1 MAKEWRQT
9 CKDCGEEFGYSDI
22 SLQKDFRRGLSR
34 PERCDDCRD
43 KHAKEIKSI
52 ASSHFALNPSKNP
65 PSILGYP
72 FLGKIEHGK
81 RELKEYEKEPDQRGI
96 DIGLNE
102 KHIRQIY
109 SALDTYQ
116 VLVIVAPTGTG
127 KSTYIPCKLL
137 NPLPPLEKDYFTKKG
152 PIIVTQ
158 PRIPATGKIPYTI
171 GEKFCG
177 SSVGPGFD
185 IGFRH
190 GDRSGK
196 RRGEHYDLKRNRLIL
211 VTDGSLINWLEE
223 GLTEK
228 FSMIMVDEAHE
239 RSCNIDLIIGL
250 LKKELLKY
258 PYLRLIIA
266 SATID
271 ADSFVNYFSSTTSVK
286 LDFSDCRKSYGYEEF
301 PWKYSELKQD
311 DLFEDVVEQ
320 NKEDSARSLRRYK
333 IDIAH
338 KLAAK
343 VIELIN
349 TTSYGGILG
358 FLDGE
363 DNINNAVDKIRKAI
377 KGRKDIKVFPLYS
390 TLGQD
395 KIDEA
400 LEEDIRERRVV
411 IATNIAETSLTV
423 PDIVYIVDSGV
434 IKQSEW
440 NSLTC
445 RLELD
450 TKFHSKD
457 GCKQRWGRAGRVQ
470 KGDVYK
476 LYSKEEF
483 IKYFP
488 NHTPPEIKRSNSE
501 PIILSAIANGVT
513 DIERFSML
521 ERPSEIE
528 LQRSL
533 NVIKKRGIIDG
544 DFDFTEEG
552 REIYRI
558 SKAVSSVLDKK
569 EYNSTQRALDV
580 ASFLILADRYS
591 CLIEAATAITMMPRM
606 GTALYRD
613 RDGLLKRNKN
623 FNLISKD
630 YLIRLHDS
638 FKAGCI
644 DDLDFACK
652 LFSIYEGY
660 FFNKELSDAFH
671 EGFPNEFSFNLDNFK
686 LVKET
691 RDKLIERFCK
701 GKRTSEYRPLD
712 VRLISRVRILAALAW
727 PDRIVSLKKAD
738 KLLFENNENGM
749 NGTISENCAG
759 NWAKEKKAI
768 IGILDQNENE
778 LFINGKKERMPVA
791 NFLIKISEKLP
802 ANNSVEIIS
811 SFRRY
816 YDEHSYEKV
825 YYDLFTDITH
835 RIGSLIKVD
844 LNNTLSIKSVAN
856 KNFPSENHDELFIEI
871 NHQSEEKR
879 MEIKTGFTVQA
890 ESNISSGEWGLL
902 ENWVG
907 KEDKLIAKID
917 RFSNYDNEF
926 FNKLKNGDA
935 IEALVKRPIYNIK
948 RNGLRAICGFILK
961 IEQFLYTI
969 PIENLSIELE
979 NESIKDLIGQEITL
993 IKTGITT
1000 TLKRPIVSLIP
1011 MIEKEREE
1019 LLTLNEVKGVVAKIT
1034 SQNIYFKVRKEESQL
1049 IHLVA
1054 IPTKSLEENIRYLEI
1069 GGESTLKLKKR
1080 IEQIGQVDCLDDD
1093 DLSFDKIDELK
1104 ELLKNISEDNSQLS
1118 SFSQYGIQV
1127 KNTALIANQTIS
1139 FHAFSELTHQYPALS
1154 NSLRILYAKTWALT
1168 GNLTGIKKAFDE
1180 LYSEIYK
1187 MKEQAKRSN
1196 YLVTQEKLKEFK
1208 WHKIILNQ
1216 AQQVIIKGETDK
1228 IWEITR
1234 KRNYLVTLESELR
1247 IIPEYQ
1253 TRNRDSKLLKIN
1265 DLKNEIKNLEDEIK
1279 NL

>member
-1 MAKEWRQT
+1 MAKEWKQT
-9 CKDCGEEFGYSDI
+9 CKDCPKEFGYSDI

-52 ASSHFALNPSKNP
+52 VSSHFALNPSKNP
-65 PSILGYP
+65 SSILGYP

-81 RELKEYEKEPDQRGI
+81 RELKEYEKKPNPTDI

-109 SALDTYQ
+109 SDLETYQ
-116 VLVIVAPTGTG
+116 VLIIVAPTGTG

-137 NPLPPLEKDYFTKKG
+137 NPLPPLEIDYFTKRG

-158 PRIPATGKIPYTI
+158 PRIPAIREIPYII
-171 GEKFCG
+171 GKKFCG

-190 GDRSGK
+190 GDPSRR
-196 RRGEHYDLKRNRLIL
+196 RRGEYYDLKRNRLIL
-211 VTDGSLINWLEE
+211 VTDGSLLNWLEE

-228 FSMIMVDEAHE
+228 FSIIMVDEAHE
-239 RSCNIDLIIGL
+239 RNCNIDLILGL

-258 PYLRLIIA
+258 PHLKLIIA

-271 ADSFVNYFSSTTSVK
+271 ANSFVNYFSSTTKVK
-286 LDFSDCRKSYGYEEF
+286 PLDFSDCQKSYGYEEF
-301 PWKYSELKQD
+301 PWKYSELRQ
-311 DLFEDVVEQ
+311 EDFSENIVEQ
-320 NKEDSARSLRRYK
+320 NKEDSARFLRRYK

-338 KLAAK
+338 KLADK

-349 TTSYGGILG
+349 IKKDGGILG

-377 KGRKDIKVFPLYS
+377 KERKDIKVFPLYS
-390 TLGQD
+390 ALGQD

-400 LEEDIRERRVV
+400 LEENIRERRVV

-423 PDIVYIVDSGV
+423 PDIVYVVDSGV
-434 IKQSEW
+434 IKQSAW
-440 NSLTC
+440 NSSTC

-470 KGDVYK
+470 KGYVYK

-483 IKYFP
+483 VKYFP
-488 NHTPPEIKRSNSE
+488 NHTPPEIKRSNGE

-513 DIERFSML
+513 NIEKFSML

-528 LQRSL
+528 LRRSL
-533 NVIKKRGIIDG
+533 NVIKKRGIIDK

-552 REIYRI
+552 REIHRI
-558 SKAVSSVLDKK
+558 FKAVSSILDKK

-606 GTALYRD
+606 GNALYWD
-613 RDGLLKRNKN
+613 GDGLLKRNKN

-660 FFNKELSDAFH
+660 FFDKKLSDAFH
-671 EGFPNEFSFNLDNFK
+671 EWFLNEFSFNLDNFK

-691 RDKLIERFCK
+691 RNELIERFCE

-712 VRLISRVRILAALAW
+712 IKLISRVRVLAALAW
-727 PDRIVSLKKAD
+727 PDRIVSLKKGE
-738 KLLFENNENGM
+738 KLLFENSESGM
-749 NGTISENCAG
+749 KGTISENCAG
-759 NWAKEKKAI
+759 DWEKEKKAI
-768 IGILDQNENE
+768 IGILDQNENDF
-778 LFINGKKERMPVA
+778 FINGKKERMSVA
-791 NFLIKISEKLP
+791 NFLIQVPKKLT
-802 ANNSVEIIS
+802 ANNTTEIIN

-825 YYDLFTDITH
+825 YYDLVTDILH
-835 RIGSLIKVD
+835 QIGDLIKVD
-844 LNNTLSIKSVAN
+844 PNNTLSIKSVAN

-871 NHQSEEKR
+871 NHQSEEK
-879 MEIKTGFTVQA
+879 KTETKASFGIQA
-890 ESNISSGEWGLL
+890 DSDISVSEWGLL
-902 ENWVG
+902 ESWIRAD
-907 KEDKLIAKID
+907 DKLIAKID
-917 RFSNYDNEF
+917 RFSNYDNKY
-926 FNKLKNGDA
+926 FNELKYGDT

-979 NESIKDLIGQEITL
+979 NESIKGLMGQKITL

-1000 TLKRPIVSLIP
+1000 TLKRPVFSLIP
-1011 MIEKEREE
+1011 MIEKERKE
-1019 LLTLNEVKGVVAKIT
+1019 LLALDEVKGVVAKIT
-1034 SQNIYFKVRKEESQL
+1034 SQNIYFKVRKEQSQL

-1054 IPTKSLEENIRYLEI
+1054 IPTNFLKENIRYLETD
-1069 GGESTLKLKKR
+1069 GEVTLQLKK
-1080 IEQIGQVDCLDDD
+1080 ELNKKKEVAVDCFDDD
-1093 DLSFDKIDELK
+1093 DLSFNEIDELK

-1118 SFSQYGIQV
+1118 SFLEYGIQI
-1127 KNTALIANQTIS
+1127 KNTELIANQTIP
-1139 FHAFSELTHQYPALS
+1139 FHAFSKLTHKYPTLS
-1154 NSLRILYAKTWALT
+1154 NSLRTLYAKTWELT

-1180 LYSEIYK
+1180 LYAEVYK
-1187 MKEQAKRSN
+1187 MKEEAKRSN
-1196 YLVTQEKLKEFK
+1196 YLVTQERLKEFK

-1216 AQQVIIKGETDK
+1216 TQQAIIKGETDK
-1228 IWEITR
+1228 IWEITWKQ
-1234 KRNYLVTLESELR
+1234 KRT
-1247 IIPEYQ
+1247 
-1253 TRNRDSKLLKIN
+1253 KIN
-1265 DLKNEIKNLEDEIK
+1265 AIL
-1279 NL
+1279 